1 MEKKEEKIFRDIVK
15 ILEQDVPQEA
25 LAEGNP
31 TPEQEAIALIKQ
43 ELDKAREEG
52 RREYAH
58 ELLDDYYDP
67 DRDSVEIDIDVLQ
80 KEFDLISNSEIT
92 SKQRQTEEILE
103 EGYRIMAEDEARM
116 KDEIALETYKQA
128 TTEKQEEWKEKLL
141 QEKWVEDLLRMAV
154 IAYIHEKEEVVIDLP
169 SLISFISQLLSE
181 RTFTREELGY
191 IQRLLYGSN
200 EAQWIESLRK
210 KVSKLLRR
218 KSEERRSKGNR
229 RTIRKN

>member
-1 MEKKEEKIFRDIVK
+1 MEKKYLTEGWREVIKQMGFNDCFNDQPDTQAYIDFI
-15 ILEQDVPQEA
+15 EQ
-25 LAEGNP
+25 
-31 TPEQEAIALIKQ
+31 LIKAR
-43 ELDKAREEG
+43 EDKAREEG